1 VTDFSLDFSGLADIA
16 RDLELLSRAESNKVL
31 RDASRAGAEVIR
43 GAVIDHAPERTGKL
57 KKNVVILTQRSKR
70 RGEIIS
76 GVHIRGRNLRTRNSD
91 NSMKA
96 SDPRN
101 AFYWRFVELGTINM
115 PAHPFIRPAFDMT
128 EELAAQVAMKHMNQA
143 IDGVL
148 SK

>member
-1 VTDFSLDFSGLADIA
+1 M
-16 RDLELLSRAESNKVL
+16 
-31 RDASRAGAEVIR
+31 
-43 GAVIDHAPERTGKL
+43 
-57 KKNVVILTQRSKR
+57 VVLTQRSKR

-76 GVHIRGRNLRTRNSD
+76 GVHIRGRNLRTGNSD

-115 PAHPFIRPAFDMT
+115 PAHPFIRPAFDTT
-128 EELAAQVAMKHMNQA
+128 EELAAQIAIQRMNQA
-143 IDGVL
+143 IDEVL

>member
-1 VTDFSLDFSGLADIA
+1 
-16 RDLELLSRAESNKVL
+16 
-31 RDASRAGAEVIR
+31 
-43 GAVIDHAPERTGKL
+43 
-57 KKNVVILTQRSKR
+57 
-70 RGEIIS
+70 
-76 GVHIRGRNLRTRNSD
+76 
-91 NSMKA
+91 A